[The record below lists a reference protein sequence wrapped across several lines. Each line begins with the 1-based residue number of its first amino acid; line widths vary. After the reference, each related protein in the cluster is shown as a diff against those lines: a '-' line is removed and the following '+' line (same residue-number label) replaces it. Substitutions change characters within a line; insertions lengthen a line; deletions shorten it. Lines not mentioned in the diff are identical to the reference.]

1 MFGLIPLIDK
11 VPEETIRKIVSTIE
25 FDVKEKNHLP
35 IVQTFFETYQEY
47 EKELLNIM
55 LELSYPNFQKYTEE
69 FNQKKL
75 KKIDKNRIG

>member
-1 MFGLIPLIDK
+1 M
-11 VPEETIRKIVSTIE
+11 
-25 FDVKEKNHLP
+25 
-35 IVQTFFETYQEY
+35 QTFFETYQEY